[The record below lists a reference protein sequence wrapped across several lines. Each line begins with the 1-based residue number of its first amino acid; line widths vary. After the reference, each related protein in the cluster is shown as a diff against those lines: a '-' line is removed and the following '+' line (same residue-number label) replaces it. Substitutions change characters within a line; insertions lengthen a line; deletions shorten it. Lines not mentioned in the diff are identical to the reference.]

1 MRLFLIFL
9 LFGAL
14 FANQP
19 QALPRFA
26 SLRSNSIHM
35 HVGPGN
41 NYPIEWRF
49 VRQGLPVEIIAEFDT
64 WRRIRDHQG
73 TEGWV
78 HKSLLC
84 GKRTIIIMSN
94 VQNLHAKPDSQSAVV
109 ARAEPGVIASVV
121 ETQPNWCKVE
131 IRNDQGRFKGWVSR
145 KQVWGIYA
153 NESKNPNSGLDG

>member
-1 MRLFLIFL
+1 MLIRFFIIF
-9 LFGAL
+9 LFGAT
-14 FANQP
+14 FASQT
-19 QALPRFA
+19 QSLPRFV
-26 SLRSNSIHM
+26 SLRSASIHM

-78 HKSLLC
+78 HKSLLS
-84 GKRTIIIMSN
+84 GKRTIIVMGSI
-94 VQNLHAKPDSQSAVV
+94 QNLYEKPDSQSTVV
-109 ARAEPGVIASVV
+109 ARMEPGVIATITEV
-121 ETQPNWCKVE
+121 QPNWCKVD

-145 KQVWGIYA
+145 KDVWGIYA
-153 NESKNPNSGLDG
+153 NESKI

>member
-1 MRLFLIFL
+1 MLNRFFVLFFFSAIC
-9 LFGAL
+9 
-14 FANQP
+14 ANQP
-19 QALPRFA
+19 QTLPRFA
-26 SLRSNSIHM
+26 SLRSNSIHV
-35 HVGPGN
+35 HVGPGK

-84 GKRTIIIMSN
+84 GKRTIIVMGS
-94 VQNLHAKPDSQSAVV
+94 VQNIYSKPDSQSSVV
-109 ARAEPGVIASVV
+109 ARSEPGVVATVIEA
-121 ETQPNWCKVE
+121 QPNWCKIE

-145 KQVWGIYA
+145 KQVWGMYA
-153 NESKNPNSGLDG
+153 NETKI

>member
-1 MRLFLIFL
+1 MLIRFFAIL
-9 LFGAL
+9 CCSFL
-14 FANQP
+14 FANLAP
-19 QALPRFA
+19 SLPRFA
-26 SLRSNSIHM
+26 SLRSNSVHL

-49 VRQGLPVEIIAEFDT
+49 VRQGLPVEIIADFDT

-78 HKSLLC
+78 HKSLLS
-84 GKRTIIIMSN
+84 GTRTIIVMGN
-94 VQNLHAKPDSQSAVV
+94 LQNLYEKPDSQSSIQ
-109 ARAEPGVIASVV
+109 ARLEPGVVAKVI

-145 KQVWGIYA
+145 KDVWGIYA
-153 NESKNPNSGLDG
+153 DESKV